1 MRAFIIV
8 TVQDESHSFTY
19 DVEVPVNVPARK
31 LAGDI
36 VEALNY
42 YHRSSKGEK
51 LLPKSSYAI
60 ANRRRR
66 FMRRV
71 SGRGMS
77 RCCCDI
83 YFRGQ
88 RARQSCCATAL
99 ITIGCSGDF
108 VGKAI
113 FTFYDGLY
121 RKETPIC

>member
-60 ANRRRR
+60 ANRR
-66 FMRRV
+66 
-71 SGRGMS
+71 
-77 RCCCDI
+77 
-83 YFRGQ
+83 
-88 RARQSCCATAL
+88 T
-99 ITIGCSGDF
+99 
-108 VGKAI
+108 GKTLDPAK
-113 FTFYDGLY
+113 TFYEGGCLAGGRAGAVVTFILVRIKCLSDCNAV
-121 RKETPIC
+121 R

>member
-42 YHRSSKGEK
+42 YHRSSKSEK

-60 ANRRRR
+60 ANRR
-66 FMRRV
+66 
-71 SGRGMS
+71 
-77 RCCCDI
+77 
-83 YFRGQ
+83 
-88 RARQSCCATAL
+88 T
-99 ITIGCSGDF
+99 
-108 VGKAI
+108 GKTLDPSK
-113 FTFYDGLY
+113 TFYEAGVWQGDELVLL
-121 RKETPIC
+121 

>member
-51 LLPKSSYAI
+51 LLPKAATRSRTDVPERRST
-60 ANRRRR
+60 RRRR
-66 FMRRV
+66 FYEAGV
-71 SGRGMS
+71 W
-77 RCCCDI
+77 
-83 YFRGQ
+83 Q
-88 RARQSCCATAL
+88 
-99 ITIGCSGDF
+99 GDEL
-108 VGKAI
+108 V
-113 FTFYDGLY
+113 LL
-121 RKETPIC
+121 

>member
-19 DVEVPVNVPARK
+19 DVEVPVKVPARK

-60 ANRRRR
+60 ANRR
-66 FMRRV
+66 
-71 SGRGMS
+71 
-77 RCCCDI
+77 
-83 YFRGQ
+83 
-88 RARQSCCATAL
+88 T
-99 ITIGCSGDF
+99 
-108 VGKAI
+108 GKTLDPAK
-113 FTFYDGLY
+113 TFYEAGVWQGDELVLL
-121 RKETPIC
+121 